1 MKYKIRQGTLQLFLS
16 VFLIS
21 GAAGAVIYYGFS
33 SVLIDS
39 VTITAS
45 AQQDPFLPQR
55 INRIEQRLDVIE
67 TTVNRLEQA
76 TRVPSIAQGRSGTSE
91 TEIRLLRSEIETLQ
105 IRLAEAECGLVKLDE
120 RTLADTVRGSR
131 KKSGT
136 GEIDRCRFNPDAP
149 LQLSARP

>member
-1 MKYKIRQGTLQLFLS
+1 
-16 VFLIS
+16 
-21 GAAGAVIYYGFS
+21 
-33 SVLIDS
+33 LIDS

-45 AQQDPFLPQR
+45 AQQDPFLSQR
-55 INRIEQRLDVIE
+55 LNRIEQRLDLIE
-67 TTVNRLEQA
+67 TMVNRLEQA
-76 TRVPSIAQGRSGTSE
+76 TRVPNIAQGGPGASE

-120 RTLADTVRGSR
+120 RTLADIARRTR